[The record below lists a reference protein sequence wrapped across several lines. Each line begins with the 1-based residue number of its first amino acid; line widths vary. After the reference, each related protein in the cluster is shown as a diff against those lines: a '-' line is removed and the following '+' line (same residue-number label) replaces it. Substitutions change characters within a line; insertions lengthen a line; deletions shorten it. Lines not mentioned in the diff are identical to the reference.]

1 MPTATKDTNALKAAA
16 AEAPAKPGYK
26 HTKLGWIPE
35 EWEVSPL
42 NKTVHKSRHITYG
55 IVKPGEH
62 DESGVFMIRSQD
74 YANGWASMDSIMRV
88 APKIEKPYQ
97 RSRIKA
103 GDILITVVGANLGR
117 MAVVPDELDGANISR
132 AAARIGVDPE
142 RAHSKYVEQV
152 LQSGGV
158 DRLIQLSQIGGAQ
171 PVLNLKELGELTIAI
186 PPLPEQRRIAAVL
199 GAWDRAIATV
209 QQLLAA
215 QQERKRGLMQ
225 ELLTGRRRF
234 TGFGGKWKECELGE
248 LGQFRTSSV
257 DKKLVDGQQRVR
269 LVNYMDVYNNQR
281 IYSGMP
287 LMEVTA
293 KDSQLHSSSLRRGD
307 ILFTPSSETPDDIGH
322 SAVVVEDMVN
332 TLFSYHV
339 MRFRP
344 HDDTLVLD
352 FRAYVFNNESILK
365 QFSAKA
371 TGSTRYTL
379 SASDFGDTLVSFPTD
394 KSEQQAIARTLMA
407 CDSEIESMT
416 NQLNHLTTQKRGLMQ
431 QLLTGAVRVKV

>member
-1 MPTATKDTNALKAAA
+1 MTTVLQ
-16 AEAPAKPGYK
+16 APAKGEGRPGYK

-35 EWEVSPL
+35 EWEVKRLRQLYELRGRVGWKGYTQADLRESGPLTIGGKHINEDHQLNLGDPTYLSEEKYLESPEIMVRTGDL
-42 NKTVHKSRHITYG
+42 LFTQRGTLGRVAHVKGDIGDATINPSIVILRSR
-55 IVKPGEH
+55 GEH
-62 DESGVFMIRSQD
+62 SIEFVHAFLTSSVQRKQMVIETASTGVPMLSQ
-74 YANGWASMDSIMRV
+74 
-88 APKIEKPYQ
+88 Q
-97 RSRIKA
+97 
-103 GDILITVVGANLGR
+103 
-117 MAVVPDELDGANISR
+117 
-132 AAARIGVDPE
+132 
-142 RAHSKYVEQV
+142 
-152 LQSGGV
+152 
-158 DRLIQLSQIGGAQ
+158 QIGGFRVA
-171 PVLNLKELGELTIAI
+171 L

-234 TGFGGKWKECELGE
+234 KGFEGKWKECELGE

-407 CDSEIESMT
+407 CDSEIDSMT

>member
-1 MPTATKDTNALKAAA
+1 MAKPDASMTTVLQ
-16 AEAPAKPGYK
+16 APAKGEGRPGYK

-35 EWEVSPL
+35 EWEVEQLGRLGPISMCKRIFKDETTPAGDVPFF
-42 NKTVHKSRHITYG
+42 KIGTFGGTPDAFISFARYEEYKSRF
-55 IVKPGEH
+55 
-62 DESGVFMIRSQD
+62 SF
-74 YANGWASMDSIMRV
+74 
-88 APKIEKPYQ
+88 PKV
-97 RSRIKA
+97 
-103 GDILITVVGANLGR
+103 GDILISAAGTIGRTVVYDGQPAYFQDSNIVWIAN
-117 MAVVPDELDGANISR
+117 DESLVTNSFLRYVYPNIRWETDTSTIPR
-132 AAARIGVDPE
+132 LYNDSIKQAR
-142 RAHSKYVEQV
+142 
-152 LQSGGV
+152 
-158 DRLIQLSQIGGAQ
+158 
-171 PVLNLKELGELTIAI
+171 IAI
-186 PPLPEQRRIAAVL
+186 PPLSEQRRIAQVM

-234 TGFGGKWKECELGE
+234 KGFGGKWRECELGE

-257 DKKLVDGQQRVR
+257 DKKLVDGQKRVR

-281 IYSGMP
+281 IHGGMTF
-287 LMEVTA
+287 MEVTA
-293 KDSQLHSSSLRRGD
+293 KDSQLQSSSLRRGD

-322 SAVVVEDMVN
+322 SAVVVEDMAN

-344 HDDTLVLD
+344 HDDALDID
-352 FRAYVFNNESILK
+352 FRAYVFNNDRILK

-379 SASDFGDTLVSFPTD
+379 SASDFGDTLVSFPSD
-394 KSEQQAIARTLMA
+394 KAEQQAIARTLMA
-407 CDSEIESMT
+407 CDAEIEALT
-416 NQLNHLTTQKRGLMQ
+416 NQLDHLTTQKRGLMQ

>member
-1 MPTATKDTNALKAAA
+1 MSTTATT
-16 AEAPAKPGYK
+16 APAKAALPNEGRPGYK

-35 EWEVSPL
+35 EWEV
-42 NKTVHKSRHITYG
+42 KSLKKIVRPDRKVRYG
-55 IVKPGEH
+55 IVQAGEH
-62 DESGVFMIRSQD
+62 LPEGIPCLRVVDLATDYVDLNSLYRTSQ
-74 YANGWASMDSIMRV
+74 
-88 APKIEKPYQ
+88 KISDQYKDCILQ
-97 RSRIKA
+97 V
-103 GDILITVVGANLGR
+103 GDIVFALRGEIGKLLLVDDRIAGINITRGV
-117 MAVVPDELDGANISR
+117 
-132 AAARIGVDPE
+132 ARISPRATIQPEYLFYQLQAYGVARRIDLEVNGTSLKEVP
-142 RAHSKYVEQV
+142 
-152 LQSGGV
+152 
-158 DRLIQLSQIGGAQ
+158 IGG
-171 PVLNLKELGELTIAI
+171 LNRVEVAYPKN
-186 PPLPEQRRIAAVL
+186 LPEQRRIAAVL
-199 GAWDRAIATV
+199 GAWDRAIATA

-225 ELLTGRRRF
+225 ELLTGKRRF
-234 TGFGGKWKECELGE
+234 PGFRGKWKECELGE

-281 IYSGMP
+281 IHSGMP
-287 LMEVTA
+287 FMEVTA
-293 KDSQLHSSSLRRGD
+293 KDSQLQTSSLRRGD

-344 HDDTLVLD
+344 HDDTLDLD
-352 FRAYVFNNESILK
+352 FRAYVFNNERILK

-407 CDSEIESMT
+407 CDSEIEAIT
-416 NQLNHLTTQKRGLMQ
+416 NQLAHLTTQKQGLMQ
-431 QLLTGAVRVKV
+431 QLLTGAVRVKC